1 MLKKIM
7 GIAAAMA
14 LIAANAYAECS
25 HTWLPDSE
33 MSDEVYSVYV
43 CSECRKVSYAANE
56 TREAFT
62 PAHSVTVSMENTSAE
77 RSILPNGWVM
87 FHHVD
92 GGEVVKVKCTPLW
105 AEQTIRLEE
114 IMAAKTK

>member
-1 MLKKIM
+1 MLKKVVCL
-7 GIAAAMA
+7 GLAAFVICTSA
-14 LIAANAYAECS
+14 LAHEV

-56 TREAFT
+56 TREAFI
-62 PAHSVTVSMENTSAE
+62 PAHSVIVSMENTSAE

-87 FHHVD
+87 FHHLD